1 MVRGRLVALRVITIV
16 ALCLVLWFLLLL
28 LAYFL
33 LSGVYSLTH

>member
-1 MVRGRLVALRVITIV
+1 MMRGRLVALRVAMIV
-16 ALCLVLWFLLLL
+16 ALSLVSWFLFLL